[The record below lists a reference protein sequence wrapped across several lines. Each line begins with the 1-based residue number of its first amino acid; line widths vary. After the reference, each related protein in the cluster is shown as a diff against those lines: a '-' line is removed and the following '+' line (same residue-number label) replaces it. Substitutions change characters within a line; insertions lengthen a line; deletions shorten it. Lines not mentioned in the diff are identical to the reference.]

1 MKTETYYM
9 LMAAAF
15 VLIVG
20 CGNNEDQTPPSL
32 GALKGLTV
40 TTNGTRTVFMGRRA
54 DLLAE
59 YQDSLA
65 GKAAEERWYRIDLP
79 ESLMPSAS
87 DSVIYDLAKTP
98 DITVSINFWLAG
110 PGPGTSQST
119 WTSLAAQ
126 SAGDKLTGNVKL
138 DGNDT
143 LKQAVT
149 DEGEHLGAGLECT
162 IIGDVKFS
170 KYTFEDHKAEF
181 VVGTVAQM
189 LELPGK

>member
-1 MKTETYYM
+1 MRNSTCCQ
-9 LMAAAF
+9 LLAF

-20 CGNNEDQTPPSL
+20 CGSEDQTEPAP

-40 TTNGTRTVFMGRRA
+40 ATGGTRTVFMGRRA

-59 YQDSLA
+59 YQDSLT
-65 GKAAEERWYRIDLP
+65 GKAGEEQWYRIDLP
-79 ESLMPSAS
+79 ETLMPTAS

-98 DITVSINFWLAG
+98 NITVTVNFWLAG
-110 PGPGTSQST
+110 PEESVWSQFSAPT
-119 WTSLAAQ
+119 
-126 SAGDKLTGNVKL
+126 AGDKLTGNVRL

-149 DEGEHLGAGLECT
+149 DKGEHLGAGLECT

-170 KYTFEDHKAEF
+170 KYTFEGHKAEF

-189 LELPGK
+189 MELPGTGK